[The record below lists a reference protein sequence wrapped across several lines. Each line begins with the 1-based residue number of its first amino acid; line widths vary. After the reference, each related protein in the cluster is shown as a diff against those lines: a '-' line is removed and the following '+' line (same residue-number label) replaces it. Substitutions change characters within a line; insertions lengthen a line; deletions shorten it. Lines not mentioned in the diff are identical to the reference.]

1 MAEASVSSEVGFFA
15 VFLHLL
21 LHRVEVIS
29 NKIYLLLQ
37 SYTDRGCARL
47 STNTYKGPLASLF
60 RGSAIARMLDCLVSR
75 RGEELSKQA
84 LAKGAEVSWK
94 TVWQELPR
102 LEELGLIKYTRMNGV
117 SKLFM
122 LDSSDVAA
130 RNLIRLSLSLDPL
143 LHMLLDIIER
153 ESSK

>member
-1 MAEASVSSEVGFFA
+1 M
-15 VFLHLL
+15 
-21 LHRVEVIS
+21 
-29 NKIYLLLQ
+29 
-37 SYTDRGCARL
+37 
-47 STNTYKGPLASLF
+47 
-60 RGSAIARMLDCLVSR
+60 VSR

-102 LEELGLIKYTRMNGV
+102 LEELGLIKYTKMNGV

-122 LDSSDVAA
+122 LDSSDNAA

-143 LHMLLDIIER
+143 LHMLMDITER